1 VRTLLIGGAR
11 SGKSALALRWSN
23 ERSSTV
29 CTLVTGME
37 TDPEMAARIA
47 AHRRERPA
55 HWRVREEPV
64 HLGGALREESTATL
78 QSPAAPRLAATSPS
92 AAALPPTAARP
103 PLLLV
108 DCLTLWISNC
118 LWPPAQVIDGNDYAT
133 WHRERDDFLDA
144 LRACTSEVIVVTN
157 EVGTGIVPNNVAS
170 RVFRDEQGWLNQA
183 VAAICD
189 EVFFVTA
196 GLPMCLKHSQPPPGR
211 TTTQPP

>member
-1 VRTLLIGGAR
+1 MRTLLIGGAR

-23 ERSSTV
+23 DRSSTV
-29 CTLVTGME
+29 CTLVTGTE

-55 HWRVREEPV
+55 HWQVREEPI
-64 HLGGALREESTATL
+64 HLGRALREA
-78 QSPAAPRLAATSPS
+78 AAPTQPPS
-92 AAALPPTAARP
+92 SAPSTHAARA

-118 LWPPAQVIDGNDYAT
+118 LWPPAPVIAGNDHAT
-133 WHRERDDFLDA
+133 WHHEREDFLDA
-144 LRACTSEVIVVTN
+144 LRACTSDVIIVTN
-157 EVGTGIVPNNVAS
+157 EVGTGIVPDNAAA

-189 EVFFVTA
+189 EVFFVTV
-196 GLPMCLKHSQPPPGR
+196 GLPMCLKPSQSQPGR
-211 TTTQPP
+211 TTTQPL

>member
-1 VRTLLIGGAR
+1 
-11 SGKSALALRWSN
+11 
-23 ERSSTV
+23 
-29 CTLVTGME
+29 
-37 TDPEMAARIA
+37 
-47 AHRRERPA
+47 
-55 HWRVREEPV
+55 
-64 HLGGALREESTATL
+64 LGGALREESTATL
-78 QSPAAPRLAATSPS
+78 QSPAA
-92 AAALPPTAARP
+92 ARA
-103 PLLLV
+103 LLLV

-144 LRACTSEVIVVTN
+144 LRACTSEVIIVTN

>member
-1 VRTLLIGGAR
+1 
-11 SGKSALALRWSN
+11 
-23 ERSSTV
+23 
-29 CTLVTGME
+29 ME

-78 QSPAAPRLAATSPS
+78 QSPAA
-92 AAALPPTAARP
+92 ARA
-103 PLLLV
+103 LLLV

>member
-1 VRTLLIGGAR
+1 MKTLLIGGAR

-23 ERSSTV
+23 ERASSV
-29 CTLVTGME
+29 CTLVTGIE

-64 HLGGALREESTATL
+64 QLGRAVREESQA
-78 QSPAAPRLAATSPS
+78 LAAGPNAPSPDARFPGS
-92 AAALPPTAARP
+92 PPKAARA
-103 PLLLV
+103 PLLLI

-144 LRACTSEVIVVTN
+144 LRACTADVIIVTN
-157 EVGTGIVPNNVAS
+157 EVGTGIVPNNAAS

-183 VAAICD
+183 VAAACD

-196 GLPMCLKHSQPPPGR
+196 GLPMCLKPSQPTSGR